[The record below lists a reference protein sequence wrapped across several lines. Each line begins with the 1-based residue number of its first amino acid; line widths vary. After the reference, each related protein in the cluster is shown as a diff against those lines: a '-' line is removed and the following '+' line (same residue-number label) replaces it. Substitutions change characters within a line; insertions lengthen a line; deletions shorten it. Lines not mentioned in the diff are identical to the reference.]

1 MAKCHGSWFMRERE
15 VYIPT
20 INTSTTSSAKA
31 FAVTIMKAAISS
43 IFRKVSGSQSPIQ
56 WDEQDLNLIGSGSS
70 GHVYLGKD
78 LDSGKPIAV
87 KEVMLFC
94 LFGFCL
100 VLGLECILDYFAYFS
115 FSFFCVLIDFG
126 YGLVFCSG

>member
-1 MAKCHGSWFMRERE
+1 MSWKLVHEGATSIYPKF
-15 VYIPT
+15 PT
-20 INTSTTSSAKA
+20 LNTSTTPSAKV

-43 IFRKVSGSQSPIQ
+43 IFHKVSGSQSPIQ

-87 KEVMLFC
+87 KEVLLFC

-100 VLGLECILDYFAYFS
+100 VLGLECNLDYIA
-115 FSFFCVLIDFG
+115 SFFFPS
-126 YGLVFCSG
+126 VF